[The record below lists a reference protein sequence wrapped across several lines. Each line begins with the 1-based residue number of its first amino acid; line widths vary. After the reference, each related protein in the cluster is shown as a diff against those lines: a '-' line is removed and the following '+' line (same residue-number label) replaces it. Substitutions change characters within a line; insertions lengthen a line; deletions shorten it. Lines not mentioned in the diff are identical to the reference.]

1 MGEYHTMALT
11 DDGNVWTWG
20 YGGKAGMFNWL
31 YTQEVGAL
39 GHGDIKPTFVPKK
52 VEFFEQNGLKVK
64 QIAAGNYHCVAICD
78 DGNLYNWGIGL
89 YGVLGNGSNNYALTP
104 MINDDFVYQREQD
117 ETLTFRAISAADD
130 YTAAVMSSGELL
142 VWGKNDFGQMGVGAG
157 IGIDLVESENVPK
170 EVELDE
176 ALPANEKANPALAV
190 DVCAGMRTMMVVDTQ
205 NRLYQTGLK
214 IDWTPK
220 FVKLNRERIDG
231 KIEIISSGRN
241 HYAFADSGSN
251 LHCFGTVVKGKAD
264 E

>member
-104 MINDDFVYQREQD
+104 VINDDFVYQREQD
-117 ETLTFRAISAADD
+117 ETLEFRTISAADD

-142 VWGKNDFGQMGVGAG
+142 VWGKNDFG
-157 IGIDLVESENVPK
+157 
-170 EVELDE
+170 
-176 ALPANEKANPALAV
+176 
-190 DVCAGMRTMMVVDTQ
+190 
-205 NRLYQTGLK
+205 
-214 IDWTPK
+214 
-220 FVKLNRERIDG
+220 
-231 KIEIISSGRN
+231 
-241 HYAFADSGSN
+241 
-251 LHCFGTVVKGKAD
+251 
-264 E
+264 